1 MKTNSKYKIFHRDS
15 KVWVIAVND
24 LPPSIEELSAYG
36 DFNSVK
42 AKKLYH
48 SLLNKALSAKAVEV
62 IESDVEFAN
71 AAKIEN
77 QLYDVPEWFEVNLS
91 NRVDIEQV
99 PNDERMRNKSG
110 GYQVATIVRSAP
122 VEAPAIE
129 KQEELWAE
137 AEEMIEAELKEVR
150 GYGPVTAQSISYFL
164 RKVLKS
170 KYTLTRKP

>member
-129 KQEELWAE
+129 KQDDL
-137 AEEMIEAELKEVR
+137 
-150 GYGPVTAQSISYFL
+150 S
-164 RKVLKS
+164 
-170 KYTLTRKP
+170 